1 MSLNDLIISDIKL
14 SLFETTIIKSL
25 NIFYNNSKNI
35 ELLKTI
41 LLIKTKLSIRLIDYF
56 TTKYSKI
63 NKITYN
69 INNSSF
75 NVFISYKQQLKMYQK
90 KYFDP
95 FSRGCRI
102 PFFLYDSTDKCENYL
117 TDKCENYSTNEC
129 ENSYTS
135 LITTIGQLNF
145 FKWFIEKNIY
155 DYILDNYE
163 NIESSMNIHNK
174 EIKDTKKEIKNIK
187 KKNNNIS
194 KNIIVQNN
202 IKYNSNLMPIVVSF
216 SF

>member
-25 NIFYNNSKNI
+25 NNFYNNYKNI

-102 PFFLYDSTDKCENYL
+102 PFFLYDST
-117 TDKCENYSTNEC
+117 NESAD
-129 ENSYTS
+129 SYTS

-174 EIKDTKKEIKNIK
+174 EIKDTKKNIKNIK

-194 KNIIVQNN
+194 KNIFVHDNV
-202 IKYNSNLMPIVVSF
+202 KYNTNLMPIVVSF

>member
-25 NIFYNNSKNI
+25 NNFYNNSKNI
-35 ELLKTI
+35 ELIKTI

-56 TTKYSKI
+56 TTKYSKL

-102 PFFLYDSTDKCENYL
+102 PFFLYDSTDKS
-117 TDKCENYSTNEC
+117 ENYSTNEC
-129 ENSYTS
+129 KDSYTS

-174 EIKDTKKEIKNIK
+174 EIKDTKKNIKNIK

-194 KNIIVQNN
+194 KNIFVNDN
-202 IKYNSNLMPIVVSF
+202 VKYNTNLMPIVVSF

>member
-35 ELLKTI
+35 ELIKTL

-56 TTKYSKI
+56 TTKYSKL

-102 PFFLYDSTDKCENYL
+102 PFFLYDSTDKCENY
-117 TDKCENYSTNEC
+117 STNEC
-129 ENSYTS
+129 KDSYTS

-174 EIKDTKKEIKNIK
+174 EIKDTKKNIKNIK

-194 KNIIVQNN
+194 TNIIVQNN
-202 IKYNSNLMPIVVSF
+202 INYNTNLMPIVVSF

>member
-25 NIFYNNSKNI
+25 NNFYNNSKNI

-102 PFFLYDSTDKCENYL
+102 PFFLYDST
-117 TDKCENYSTNEC
+117 NESAD
-129 ENSYTS
+129 SYTS

-174 EIKDTKKEIKNIK
+174 EIKDTKKNIKNIK

-194 KNIIVQNN
+194 KNIFVHDNV
-202 IKYNSNLMPIVVSF
+202 KYNTNLMPIVVSF